1 MLMPPDEQ
9 LDAIFKRLHL
19 AYVRRHWRDVVLR
32 AETEQWSHRDFLAV
46 LVGEEV
52 AHRAQTGVARR
63 TRQAHF
69 PFLKTVE
76 EFDFTHQSSLR
87 QMLMGS
93 YFAPELPA
101 SGQNLILQGRPG
113 RGKTHLAI
121 AIAYKAILHG
131 AEALFTTASAL
142 IEELCVAA
150 DRGHFQEVLKRYVA
164 PGVLVVD
171 EVGYL
176 TLRDNAANVLYHV
189 VNKRYLKRKPIIF
202 TTNKPLTEWGRVLH
216 DDDLAEAILDRVL
229 HNGRLI
235 ILDGPSVRNPP
246 TSPSPSP
253 EDDRISGNFATELT
267 EPTLE
272 HGPDVGAPRWT
283 HPDSI
288 SVAGVLAREGRG
300 GEHVDLAV
308 AERFG
313 GDTQGRAGKARVL
326 AAASDLELC
335 ADRQEVDDWA
345 LVEVVQ
351 PGEASV
357 LVQPRCDG

>member
-1 MLMPPDEQ
+1 M
-9 LDAIFKRLHL
+9 
-19 AYVRRHWRDVVLR
+19 
-32 AETEQWSHRDFLAV
+32 
-46 LVGEEV
+46 
-52 AHRAQTGVARR
+52 GVAREHIAA
-63 TRQAHF
+63 TSTPVHHVV
-69 PFLKTVE
+69 P
-76 EFDFTHQSSLR
+76 SPLR
-87 QMLMGS
+87 VRS
-93 YFAPELPA
+93 VLP
-101 SGQNLILQGRPG
+101 SHPR
-113 RGKTHLAI
+113 
-121 AIAYKAILHG
+121 
-131 AEALFTTASAL
+131 TTASAL

-267 EPTLE
+267 EPTQ
-272 HGPDVGAPRWT
+272 GSARPSRW
-283 HPDSI
+283 
-288 SVAGVLAREGRG
+288 
-300 GEHVDLAV
+300 
-308 AERFG
+308 
-313 GDTQGRAGKARVL
+313 
-326 AAASDLELC
+326 
-335 ADRQEVDDWA
+335 
-345 LVEVVQ
+345 
-351 PGEASV
+351 
-357 LVQPRCDG
+357 

>member
-267 EPTLE
+267 EPTK
-272 HGPDVGAPRWT
+272 PDVTPR
-283 HPDSI
+283 
-288 SVAGVLAREGRG
+288 
-300 GEHVDLAV
+300 DL
-308 AERFG
+308 FG
-313 GDTQGRAGKARVL
+313 S
-326 AAASDLELC
+326 ASD
-335 ADRQEVDDWA
+335 ADA
-345 LVEVVQ
+345 
-351 PGEASV
+351 
-357 LVQPRCDG
+357 